1 VNISIFYKGVKKLTL
16 FERVS
21 ELAAKHQISL
31 KELSENLGLSQ
42 NAIYQWRTSS
52 PKAETV
58 AKIANYFNVSTDYLL
73 GVENN
78 DNSIISHFRAET
90 ANMSEEDLEEL
101 EEEINEFTAILIERA
116 KRKLEKDGK
125 K

>member
-1 VNISIFYKGVKKLTL
+1 MTL
-16 FERVS
+16 YERVS
-21 ELAAKHQISL
+21 ILASNKNISL
-31 KELSENLGLSQ
+31 KKLARELGLSES
-42 NAIYQWRTSS
+42 AIYQWRTSS
-52 PKAETV
+52 PKVETV
-58 AKIANYFNVSTDYLL
+58 AKVADYFNVSTDYLL
-73 GVENN
+73 GRENN
-78 DNSIISHFRAET
+78 DNSIISHFRTET